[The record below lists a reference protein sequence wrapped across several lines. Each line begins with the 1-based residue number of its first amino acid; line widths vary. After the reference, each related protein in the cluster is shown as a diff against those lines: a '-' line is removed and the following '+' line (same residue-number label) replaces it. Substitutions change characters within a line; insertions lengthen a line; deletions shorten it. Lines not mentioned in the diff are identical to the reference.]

1 MSMGP
6 ASRRAGSLRLNF
18 LPLKMSPGFSAAE
31 YAVSVAN
38 ELLWGL
44 EGLVGKEW
52 GVKTGCWLQL
62 Q

>member
-44 EGLVGKEW
+44 EGLVGKE
-52 GVKTGCWLQL
+52 
-62 Q
+62 